1 MIRTGKGDRRQW
13 RGPAIIL
20 LAALIAVGPMLVR
33 GAPRGSDFDFHF
45 TSWLDAERNLAMGVL
60 HPHWADSPNLG
71 AGEPRFV
78 FYPPLTW
85 AVGAVL
91 GLVLPWPVIPILLS
105 YLMLAGTGLA
115 NRALAREVM
124 DEGPATLAG
133 CIAIFFGYALFCV
146 YRRSAYGELM
156 GGIWIPLILLFMLRR
171 RNPAGGW
178 LRDAFDGSAALL
190 ALVVAGT
197 ALSNGPTLIM
207 ALYLL
212 VAVALVLAVVE
223 RTAAPI
229 VRAGK
234 ATVLGLGVAAIYLI
248 PAVWERAWM
257 NLNYAISAEQYVIEN
272 SWFFAHHSDIKLYGH
287 DVMLRQI
294 SWIGTAML
302 LVTLLAALVAWKR
315 GRLPVSKSWRVLL
328 GMVPVTVL
336 LLQLPVTEPLWAHL
350 PALRILQFPW
360 RWFLVLEGPM
370 AILVALAVWVDNA
383 RWRKALFAGFAAAL
397 VLISVSVVFSGYRVA
412 QIAELNIMSSFFD
425 GEGTKGMFEYAPP
438 AASYLM
444 VERNL
449 VSACL
454 LRDDTWAANAQLPA
468 PAWLGNTFEC
478 RGKFAAVSLLPEHKE
493 WRGVA
498 GAAGTLVLRLR
509 SFPAWVVTVNGH
521 RVAAEVDHRY
531 GLVAVPVP
539 QGDVDVRVDWKTM
552 KDVVVGRWVSLFSLI
567 LVAVLAA
574 MERRLRPGLARAIH
588 VEPDQAVPVN

>member
-1 MIRTGKGDRRQW
+1 MIRMSTSDRRSW

-20 LAALIAVGPMLVR
+20 LAALIAIGPMLVR

-45 TSWLDAERNLAMGVL
+45 TSWLDAERNIVMGVL

-91 GLVLPWPVIPILLS
+91 GLVLPWQVVPILLS
-105 YLMLAGTGLA
+105 FLMLAGTGLA

-146 YRRSAYGELM
+146 YRRSAYGEM
-156 GGIWIPLILLFMLRR
+156 TGGIWIPLILLLMLRR
-171 RNPAGGW
+171 RNPAAGW

-207 ALYLL
+207 ALYFLA
-212 VAVALVLAVVE
+212 AVALVLAVVE
-223 RTAAPI
+223 RTVAP
-229 VRAGK
+229 VLRAGK
-234 ATVLGLGVAAIYLI
+234 ATALGLGVAAIYLI
-248 PAVWERAWM
+248 PAVWERGSM
-257 NLNYAISAEQYVIEN
+257 NLHYAITAQQYVIEN
-272 SWFFAHHSDIKLYGH
+272 SWFFAHHSDIKMYGH

-294 SWIGTAML
+294 SWVGTAML
-302 LVTLLAALVAWKR
+302 LATLLAALIAWKR
-315 GRLPVSKSWRVLL
+315 GRLPASKSWRVLL
-328 GMVPVTVL
+328 WLIPVTVL
-336 LLQLPVTEPLWAHL
+336 LLQLPVTEPVWAHV

-360 RWFLVLEGPM
+360 RWFLVLESPM
-370 AILVALAVWVDNA
+370 AILVALAVWSRDA
-383 RWRKALFAGFAAAL
+383 RWRKVLFVGFAAVFVA
-397 VLISVSVVFSGYRVA
+397 ISVGVVLSGYRVA
-412 QIAELNIMSSFFD
+412 QIAELNIMSSFLD

-454 LRDDTWAANAQLPA
+454 LKDDTAAVSAQLPP
-468 PAWLGNTFEC
+468 PAWLGNTLEC
-478 RGKFAAVSLLPEHKE
+478 RAKFAAVSLLPEHKE
-493 WRGVA
+493 WRGIA
-498 GAAGTLVLRLR
+498 DAAGTLVLRLR

-521 RVAAEVDHRY
+521 PVKAEADHRY
-531 GLVAVPVP
+531 GLLAVPVP
-539 QGDVDVRVDWKTM
+539 QGNVDVRVDWKTTE
-552 KDVVVGRWVSLFSLI
+552 DVEVGRWVSLLSLI
-567 LVAVLAA
+567 LVTVLAA
-574 MERRLRPGLARAIH
+574 MERRLRRSVVGP
-588 VEPDQAVPVN
+588 VQAGTGEAAPVN